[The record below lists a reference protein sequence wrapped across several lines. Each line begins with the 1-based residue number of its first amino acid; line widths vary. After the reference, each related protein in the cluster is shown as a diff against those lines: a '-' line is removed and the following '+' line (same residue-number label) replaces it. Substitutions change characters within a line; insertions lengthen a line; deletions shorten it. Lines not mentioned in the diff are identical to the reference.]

1 MMGRLNHLLVLLSPF
16 TSAALAANIFVSHYS
31 GTVNSLTL
39 TPSNTGTYSLTLN
52 TSLYIGG
59 QPSWLTWDSIN
70 RTLYIP
76 DETSYG
82 TAYSWSVSA
91 ATNGGFTE
99 TGKAIAVAGGVASAL
114 YGNRQYLAT
123 AH

>member
-1 MMGRLNHLLVLLSPF
+1 MCRLDHLLVLLSLF

-39 TPSNTGTYSLTLN
+39 TEPTTGTYSLALN

-59 QPSWLTWDSIN
+59 QPSWLTWDSAS

-76 DETSYG
+76 DETSYF

-91 ATNGGFTE
+91 AANGGFTQ
-99 TGKAIAVAGGVASAL
+99 TGKATAVAGGVASVL
-114 YGNRQYLAT
+114 YGNGQYLAT

>member
-1 MMGRLNHLLVLLSPF
+1 MCRLHHLLALLSSGS
-16 TSAALAANIFVSHYS
+16 TLAANIFVSHYS

-39 TPSNTGTYSLTLN
+39 TESITGTYSLTLN
-52 TSLYIGG
+52 TSLSIGG
-59 QPSWLTWDSIN
+59 QPSWLTWDSSS

-76 DETSYG
+76 DETSYF

-91 ATNGGFTE
+91 ATNGGFTQ
-99 TGKAIAVAGGVASAL
+99 TGKATAVAGGVASVL